1 MRTTSEQTKRALEM
15 VAAGAT
21 GYRAARMAGITP
33 QALYQ
38 NDEYQRMISA
48 RRAAGVAVR
57 RHYPRK
63 PRAAE

>member
-15 VAAGAT
+15 VAAGIT
-21 GYRAARMAGITP
+21 GYRAAREAGISP

-38 NDEYQRMISA
+38 NEDYQRLISA
-48 RRAAGVAVR
+48 RRAAGIPVR

-63 PRAAE
+63 R